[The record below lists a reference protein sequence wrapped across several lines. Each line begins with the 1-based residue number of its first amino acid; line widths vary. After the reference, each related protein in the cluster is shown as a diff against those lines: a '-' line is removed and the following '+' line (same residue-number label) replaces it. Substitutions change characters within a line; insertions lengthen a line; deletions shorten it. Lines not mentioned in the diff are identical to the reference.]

1 MLETEMGKG
10 TTVSFS
16 LQVRDEQKE
25 YTSDTLRRSTTEMG
39 SKLIK
44 KIKLSA
50 PKTPCLLDLE
60 SDEKKQTIF
69 YGNVPLKKELEV
81 LHTVALKQ
89 LSQV

>member
-25 YTSDTLRRSTTEMG
+25 YTSDTLRRSTTELG

-44 KIKLSA
+44 KVKLA
-50 PKTPCLLDLE
+50 PSMQE
-60 SDEKKQTIF
+60 MEAHENRRSIF